1 MQDVLKLRANAKVNI
16 SLDVVG
22 VREADGYHLMDMV
35 NRSVSLCDE
44 LTLTRTPGK
53 EFSITSNVRF
63 LPTGEKNLVWKAA
76 AKLCAAVGAPLPQL
90 HCHVVKRI
98 PTQAGLGGGS
108 ADAAAA
114 LVGINKLC
122 GFGLSTEQLLP
133 IAEQVGADV
142 PFCLVGGC
150 ARVQG
155 IGEVIT
161 PIAERARY
169 TMVIAMPRSGNSTK
183 EVFALVDGAA
193 QLQRPDSDAVQTALQ
208 NGDLKGVCAAA
219 ANVFE
224 PLVGGE
230 QTERLTATMRE
241 QGALYAAL
249 TGTGAAVFGIYANY
263 KTALACRTVLREQG
277 YGAWVAQ
284 PTACGVDIL
293 PAQE

>member
-1 MQDVLKLRANAKVNI
+1 MSGHSKWATIKRKKSAIDSERSKVFTKIAKEMQVAVRQGGPDPDGNFRLKLCIQKA
-16 SLDVVG
+16 
-22 VREADGYHLMDMV
+22 
-35 NRSVSLCDE
+35 
-44 LTLTRTPGK
+44 
-53 EFSITSNVRF
+53 
-63 LPTGEKNLVWKAA
+63 KAA
-76 AKLCAAVGAPLPQL
+76 NMPADNIRRCIDKAS
-90 HCHVVKRI
+90 
-98 PTQAGLGGGS
+98 GS

-193 QLQRPDSDAVQTALQ
+193 QLQRPDSDAVQAALQ
-208 NGDLKGVCAAA
+208 RGDLKGVCAAA

>member
-1 MQDVLKLRANAKVNI
+1 MSDILKLRANAKVNI
-16 SLDVVG
+16 SLDVLG

-44 LTLTRTPGK
+44 LTLRRTPGSD
-53 EFSITSNVRF
+53 FSISSNLRY

-76 AKLCAAVGAPLPQL
+76 AKLCAAVDAPLPQL
-90 HCHVVKRI
+90 SCHVLKRI

-114 LVGINKLC
+114 LIGINKLC
-122 GFGLSTEQLLP
+122 GFGLDTEQLLP
-133 IAEQVGADV
+133 IAETVGADV

-155 IGEVIT
+155 IGEVIK
-161 PIAERARY
+161 PIADRTRW

-183 EVFALVDGAA
+183 EVFALVDSAE
-193 QLQRPDSDAVQTALQ
+193 QLQRPDSDAVQAALERGELAAALQ
-208 NGDLKGVCAAA
+208 SA
-219 ANVFE
+219 ANVFQ
-224 PLVGGE
+224 PLVGGP
-230 QTERLTATMRE
+230 QTEQLVSAMCA

-249 TGTGAAVFGIYANY
+249 TGTGAAVFGIFSNY
-263 KTALACRTVLREQG
+263 RQALSCRTLLREQG

-284 PTACGVDIL
+284 PTAAGVDIL
-293 PAQE
+293 PEAE